1 MGHER
6 QVGNPLLTETR
17 RIPPTPAGTQV
28 YISSAHEVI
37 HLVSAEVNDGDAAL
51 AARVADGDRAALEG
65 LFDLYAGAVKS
76 VAVRVLRDEGLAE
89 DVVQD
94 TFVQFWNAPEK
105 YQPDR
110 GSVRT
115 FLVTLA
121 HRRAVDIVRSEVARS
136 RREQQP
142 PEPDHFSVEDEVW
155 SRNLS
160 ETVRNALEELAQGER
175 EAIALAYFR
184 GLSYVEVARSLGE
197 PEGTVKSRIRSG
209 MKKLAVS
216 LAGVTQ

>member
-1 MGHER
+1 
-6 QVGNPLLTETR
+6 
-17 RIPPTPAGTQV
+17 
-28 YISSAHEVI
+28 
-37 HLVSAEVNDGDAAL
+37 VSNEVNDGDAAL
-51 AARVADGDRAALEG
+51 AARVVGGDRAALER
-65 LFDLYAGAVKS
+65 LFDHYAGAVKS

-94 TFVQFWNAPEK
+94 TFVQFWKAPEK

-110 GSVRT
+110 GSLRT

-155 SRNLS
+155 SRSLS
-160 ETVRNALEELAQGER
+160 ETVRNALDGLSQGER

-197 PEGTVKSRIRSG
+197 AEGTVKSRIRSG

-216 LAGVTQ
+216 LAGVRQ

>member
-1 MGHER
+1 M
-6 QVGNPLLTETR
+6 QTS
-17 RIPPTPAGTQV
+17 RIPAIRGGTDV
-28 YISSAHEVI
+28 YVSSAHEAM
-37 HLVSAEVNDGDAAL
+37 HLVSDEVNDGDGAL
-51 AARVADGDRAALEG
+51 AARVADGDRAALER
-65 LFDLYAGAVKS
+65 LFDQYAGAVKS

-94 TFVQFWNAPEK
+94 TFVQFWKAPEK

-110 GSVRT
+110 GSLRT

-160 ETVRNALEELAQGER
+160 ETVRNALDGLAQGER

-197 PEGTVKSRIRSG
+197 AEGTVKSRIRSG

-216 LAGVTQ
+216 LAGVRQ

>member
-1 MGHER
+1 M
-6 QVGNPLLTETR
+6 
-17 RIPPTPAGTQV
+17 PAIRARTQV
-28 YISSAHEVI
+28 YVSSAHDVF
-37 HLVSAEVNDGDAAL
+37 HLVPDEVNDGDAAL
-51 AARVADGDRAALEG
+51 VARVADGDRAALER
-65 LFDLYAGAVKS
+65 LFDHYAGAVKS

-94 TFVQFWNAPEK
+94 TFVQFWKAPER

-110 GSVRT
+110 GSLRT

-121 HRRAVDIVRSEVARS
+121 HRRAVDIVRSEVART

-142 PEPDHFSVEDEVW
+142 PDPDHFSVEDEVW
-155 SRNLS
+155 SRSLS
-160 ETVRNALEELAQGER
+160 ETVRNALDELAEGER

-216 LAGVTQ
+216 LAGATQ

>member
-1 MGHER
+1 MLASEEGR
-6 QVGNPLLTETR
+6 VFYVSS
-17 RIPPTPAGTQV
+17 V
-28 YISSAHEVI
+28 YEAMRLVPDEVT
-37 HLVSAEVNDGDAAL
+37 NGDAAL
-51 AARVADGDRAALEG
+51 AARVAGGDRVALESA
-65 LFDLYAGAVKS
+65 FDRYAGAVKS

-105 YQPDR
+105 YRSDR
-110 GSVRT
+110 GSLRT

-121 HRRAVDIVRSEVARS
+121 HRRAVDMVRSEVART

-142 PEPDHFSVEDEVW
+142 PDPDHFSVEDEVL
-155 SRNLS
+155 SLSLS
-160 ETVRNALEELAQGER
+160 ETVRNALEGLAQGER

-197 PEGTVKSRIRSG
+197 AEGTVKSRIRSG

>member
-1 MGHER
+1 M
-6 QVGNPLLTETR
+6 TETSSTLATR
-17 RIPPTPAGTQV
+17 AAADV
-28 YISSAHEVI
+28 YVSSAHEAMP
-37 HLVSAEVNDGDAAL
+37 LVSTEVSDGDAAL
-51 AARVADGDRAALEG
+51 AGRVAAGDRAALES
-65 LFDLYAGAVKS
+65 LFDQYGGAVKS
-76 VAVRVLRDEGLAE
+76 IAARVLRNESLAE

-94 TFVQFWNAPEK
+94 TFVQFWKAPER

-110 GSVRT
+110 GSLRT
-115 FLVTLA
+115 FLVTIA

-142 PEPDHFSVEDEVW
+142 PEPDHFDLEDEVW
-155 SRNLS
+155 SRSLS
-160 ETVRNALEELAQGER
+160 EAVQNALDGLAPGER

-216 LAGVTQ
+216 LAGVRQ

>member
-1 MGHER
+1 M
-6 QVGNPLLTETR
+6 ETR
-17 RIPPTPAGTQV
+17 SMLATRAGADV
-28 YISSAHEVI
+28 YVSSAHEAMP
-37 HLVSAEVNDGDAAL
+37 LVSEVSDGDAAL
-51 AARVADGDRAALEG
+51 AGRVAAGDRAALER
-65 LFDLYAGAVKS
+65 LFDQYGGAVK
-76 VAVRVLRDEGLAE
+76 AIAARVLRDESLAE

-94 TFVQFWNAPEK
+94 TFVQFWKAPER

-110 GSVRT
+110 GSLRT
-115 FLVTLA
+115 FLVTIA

-142 PEPDHFSVEDEVW
+142 PEPDHFDLEDEVW
-155 SRNLS
+155 SRSLS
-160 ETVRNALEELAQGER
+160 ETVRNALDGLAPGER

-216 LAGVTQ
+216 LAGVRQ